1 MVKQDY
7 IMRLIHD
14 MVRTVLRLVFG
25 IDEEKEEV
33 VFLDAKEREI
43 YDRLIKMADSGEI
56 NEAENL
62 LYEELDIEDKE
73 CLKRAL
79 LFYNHL
85 NEMDDETLERADF
98 SREEIREGVEN
109 ILCKFGY
116 DGLPDILIMHNF
128 IIAKL

>member
-116 DGLPDILIMHNF
+116 DGLPDIF
-128 IIAKL
+128 